1 MVGGVDRDE
10 DLDEVEVVF
19 EEKEFKSKEINKNRD
34 DNANP
39 NKSKIAPKGPSPT
52 PKLMSSTPSSR
63 NESLPRTPD
72 PVISPHPPPPPVVS
86 PPPPPPPV
94 ESPPV
99 ESLLVESPPP
109 VISPPPISPVFTSQQ
124 QSSVQS
130 RSSLPLSE
138 EKKIVSQRKRLP
150 KSPTE
155 VKRDDKPDVRQS
167 TFSKMSVQNETTEI
181 FEEEKLER
189 EMFSHYGSKLSDT
202 INNELVSCEAILI
215 FSFNQ
220 FLMTGGGDN

>member
-72 PVISPHPPPPPVVS
+72 PVISPHPPPPPV
-86 PPPPPPPV
+86 
-94 ESPPV
+94 
-99 ESLLVESPPP
+99 
-109 VISPPPISPVFTSQQ
+109 ISPPPISPVLTSQQ